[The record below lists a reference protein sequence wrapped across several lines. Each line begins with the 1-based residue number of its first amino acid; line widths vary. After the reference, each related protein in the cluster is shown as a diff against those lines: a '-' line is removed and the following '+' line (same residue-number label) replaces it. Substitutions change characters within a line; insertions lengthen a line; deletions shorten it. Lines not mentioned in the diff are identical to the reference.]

1 MLYDENKKPHQ
12 TWLTDAT
19 LQDLIAAHLY
29 AVKVDDNMDITDIK
43 IGENI
48 RGVHKLEWKTKKRR
62 NIEKKN
68 GKKLSEGGHVGG
80 LQSTGQET

>member
-1 MLYDENKKPHQ
+1 MLYDSDKKQ
-12 TWLTDAT
+12 YQSWLTDAT

-29 AVKVDDNMDITDIK
+29 AVKVDDNMDISDIK

-68 GKKLSEGGHVGG
+68 GKTQKLSEGGHVGG
-80 LQSTGQET
+80 LQSPS